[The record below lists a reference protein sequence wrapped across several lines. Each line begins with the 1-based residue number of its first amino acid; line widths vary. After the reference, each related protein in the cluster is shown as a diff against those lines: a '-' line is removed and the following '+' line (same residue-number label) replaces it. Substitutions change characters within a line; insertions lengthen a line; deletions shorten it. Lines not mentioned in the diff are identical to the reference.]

1 VGVHW
6 GTFEGERNVGFMFL
20 VETALGRMK
29 YIKMG
34 NSSLTHPPEGFSS
47 IAAKG
52 RLEPDPSKDK
62 IQMLDNMRVIIPIG
76 PPEPQRE
83 FEASGFLHSEYVIY
97 NEGQARLRYL
107 AKFSFA

>member
-1 VGVHW
+1 
-6 GTFEGERNVGFMFL
+6 MFL

-83 FEASGFLHSEYVIY
+83 FEASGFLH
-97 NEGQARLRYL
+97 RLALETFFGSRSGHTP
-107 AKFSFA
+107 A